1 MEIYFDN
8 AASTSLDPEVLDA
21 MIPYLL
27 NHYGNPSSAHYSGR
41 KVRETIEESRA
52 KIAQILNTSASEIY
66 FTSGATEANNIAISG
81 VVKTFEVKHLITSKI
96 EHKAVLQTF
105 GQYSQE
111 SEISVDFVNVNSTG
125 QLNYEHLESLLYH
138 NPETFVSLMH
148 VNNEIGNI
156 NDIQRIGHLVR
167 KYDGFFH
174 SDTTQSIGKY
184 NFNLKELEIDYLV
197 GAAHKFHGPKGV
209 GFIYINKY
217 KRLQPHIYGGAQE
230 RGTRGGTENVAGI
243 VGLAKALEIAYKDL
257 RENSNYIKHLKSYLI
272 QRLKNSAISGITF
285 NGQSESDEESSYVIV
300 NVAFPHLG
308 RGGSLINQLDDR
320 GIAVSGGSAC
330 SNLISSGSHV
340 LKSLQ
345 RNLDKENVRFSL
357 SKLSTIQE
365 IDEVVS
371 TIESVYFAHSESVS
385 YSQKT
390 NIVFA

>member
-1 MEIYFDN
+1 MEIYCDN
-8 AASTSLDPEVLDA
+8 AASTAIDPEVLDA
-21 MIPYLL
+21 MIPFLL
-27 NHYGNPSSAHYSGR
+27 NHYGNPSSGHYSGR
-41 KVRETIEESRA
+41 KAKDAIEDSRS
-52 KIAQILNTSASEIY
+52 KIAQLFNTSPSEIY

-105 GQYSQE
+105 GQYSQA
-111 SEISVDFVNVNSTG
+111 SEISVDFVNINSFG
-125 QLNYEHLESLLYH
+125 QLNFEHLESLLYQ
-138 NPETFVSLMH
+138 NPESFVSLMH
-148 VNNEIGNI
+148 INNEIGNI

-167 KYDGFFH
+167 YYDGFFH

-197 GAAHKFHGPKGV
+197 GAAHKIHGPKGV

-243 VGLAKALEIAYKDL
+243 VGLAKALEIAYKNL
-257 RENSNYIKHLKSYLI
+257 QENSNYIKHLKSYLI
-272 QRLKNSAISGITF
+272 QQLKNSAIAGISF
-285 NGQSESDEESSYVIV
+285 NGQSESDEESSYAII
-300 NVAFPHLG
+300 NVAFPYLG
-308 RGGSLINQLDDR
+308 RGGSLIKQLDER

-330 SNLISSGSHV
+330 SNLTSSGSHV

-357 SKLSTIQE
+357 SKFSTVQE
-365 IDEVVS
+365 IDEMIS
-371 TIESVYFAHSESVS
+371 IIESIYFTHSESVS
-385 YSQKT
+385 YCQKS
-390 NIVFA
+390 NIVFT